1 MAPQRIAVV
10 CTGGK
15 RRHARHT
22 FNTLTVT
29 ADSITA
35 NVLRKVAE
43 PDLAGVVVDGIALP
57 GYAVVKDYNPRY
69 GAHGWRWAC
78 PVCGADRQFADDRR
92 LRDWLATRGSRADI
106 TRRA

>member
-1 MAPQRIAVV
+1 MI
-10 CTGGK
+10 CTGGARK
-15 RRHARHT
+15 HSRHT

-29 ADSITA
+29 ADS
-35 NVLRKVAE
+35 VDYVRLRQKKMN
-43 PDLAGVVVDGIALP
+43 DLAGHTIDGIALP
-57 GYAVVKDYNPRY
+57 NYGYELDYNPRY
-69 GAHGWRWAC
+69 GAHGWRWVC